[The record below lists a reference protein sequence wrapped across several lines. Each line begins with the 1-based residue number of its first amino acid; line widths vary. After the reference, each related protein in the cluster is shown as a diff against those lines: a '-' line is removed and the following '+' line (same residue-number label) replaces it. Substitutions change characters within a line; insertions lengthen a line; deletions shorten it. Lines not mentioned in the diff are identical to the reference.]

1 MFFKGSRYARV
12 ETHTIAT
19 PDGREV
25 KYKRVRLPE
34 QPSLLTTHIVSQG
47 ERLDL
52 LAHRY
57 LRDPERYWRICDA
70 NGAGWPE
77 SLLAR
82 IGRRIR
88 IPTPEG

>member
-12 ETHTIAT
+12 ATVETA
-19 PDGREV
+19 DGRKV
-25 KYKRVRLPE
+25 KYKKVRLPDD
-34 QPSLLTTHIVSQG
+34 PPLLTTHIVSQG

-57 LRDPERYWRICDA
+57 LRDSERFWRICDA
-70 NGAGWPE
+70 NGALWPE